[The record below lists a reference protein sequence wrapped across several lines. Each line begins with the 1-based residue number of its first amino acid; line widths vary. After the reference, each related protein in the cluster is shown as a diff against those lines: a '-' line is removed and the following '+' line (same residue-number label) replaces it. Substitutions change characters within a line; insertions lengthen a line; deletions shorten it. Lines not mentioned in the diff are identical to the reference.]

1 MMLKD
6 NFYKVVTPLTHE
18 ASTIRC
24 RIALNKDH
32 DIFKGHF
39 PGLPVVPGVCMVAII
54 KEVLESGKGRKYTLG
69 KASTTKF
76 LSLINPLVN
85 SEVDVE
91 VKYAGLEDGTVQVEG
106 VIADGTQVFFKI
118 SRAVYK

>member
-1 MMLKD
+1 
-6 NFYKVVTPLTHE
+6 
-18 ASTIRC
+18 
-24 RIALNKDH
+24 
-32 DIFKGHF
+32 
-39 PGLPVVPGVCMVAII
+39 
-54 KEVLESGKGRKYTLG
+54 
-69 KASTTKF
+69 
-76 LSLINPLVN
+76 VN